1 MKPLKLTQSV
11 TAGLFSMAVTIS
23 VASAQESAAEYQPRG
38 GRAVAPGT
46 GIDPPPGE
54 PRGEIQP
61 GKTNNPTDI
70 EPDEIRSDETKTDVD
85 QSTTDLEATKPM
97 AKPDSQMQAVLDELA
112 SLNPKPIT
120 SLSAEDARK
129 QPSIANAVKNLAD
142 KQNKKLP
149 ELGEIDDVE
158 IKLNNVD
165 LDGRVYRPEGDG
177 PFPVILYIHGGGWV
191 LADLD
196 TYDSSARA
204 LCKATGALVISTD
217 YRHAPEHKFPT
228 AHNDVYGAYQWAME
242 NAHRWSGN
250 GKKVAVVGESAG
262 GNMAAAVSIMA
273 QSEGK
278 QMPVHQ
284 VLIYPVAN
292 TVMDT
297 PSYKE
302 NKDAKP
308 LGAEAMKWFFDN
320 MLATPNDA
328 SDPKIALL
336 QAESLKGLPPT
347 TIITAEI
354 DPLRSEGMALAEKLR
369 KDGVAVTYENYEG
382 VTHEFFGTG
391 LVVDKAQ
398 DAVALVARELELSF
412 NNNLPDSNRGD
423 TRAAGFDEQE

>member
-46 GIDPPPGE
+46 GIDPTPGE

-204 LCKATGALVISTD
+204 LC
-217 YRHAPEHKFPT
+217 R
-228 AHNDVYGAYQWAME
+228 
-242 NAHRWSGN
+242 
-250 GKKVAVVGESAG
+250 
-262 GNMAAAVSIMA
+262 
-273 QSEGK
+273 
-278 QMPVHQ
+278 
-284 VLIYPVAN
+284 
-292 TVMDT
+292 
-297 PSYKE
+297 
-302 NKDAKP
+302 
-308 LGAEAMKWFFDN
+308 
-320 MLATPNDA
+320 
-328 SDPKIALL
+328 
-336 QAESLKGLPPT
+336 LP
-347 TIITAEI
+347 A
-354 DPLRSEGMALAEKLR
+354 RS
-369 KDGVAVTYENYEG
+369 
-382 VTHEFFGTG
+382 
-391 LVVDKAQ
+391 
-398 DAVALVARELELSF
+398 
-412 NNNLPDSNRGD
+412 
-423 TRAAGFDEQE
+423 